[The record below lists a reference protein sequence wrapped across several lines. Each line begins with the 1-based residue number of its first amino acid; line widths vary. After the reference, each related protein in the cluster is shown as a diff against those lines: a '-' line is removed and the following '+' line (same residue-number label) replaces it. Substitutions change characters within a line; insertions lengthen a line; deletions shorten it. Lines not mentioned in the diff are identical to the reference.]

1 MTDLIRKKIIFPFFS
16 YSWATNQLIEEA
28 LNLILRSEIQYGFEN
43 SQKERINLESTM
55 IKSQQ
60 QIESVRKSPEFQ
72 RCQQMEQEGRKL
84 TNVCEFSRHQAA
96 SIDEIKAE
104 IQFPQYITRSGL
116 FYKAADIVKF
126 VFLGQMWEEE
136 SSHTSQT
143 TLKLLAKVKRTG
155 EEAQIVAEIAG
166 RKYKIENVRIPMP
179 IRHIFPMSM
188 RNNMAYT
195 LMQKYTR
202 NQIPASCRVEPQY
215 VATFDNK
222 TYNYQLNDCWHLLFK
237 DCSNRLPVAIMAK
250 GQQEKVVKVLA
261 GQVELVMQRQSSE
274 VMIQMNLEGRTEQIQ
289 VHHNQVKE
297 ITNSQGRVVMEVM
310 RYVDN
315 VYHIFLRNENTL
327 VLFNGERVE
336 ISAPQMLKSRAC
348 GLCGDLDHENTADLQ
363 TPNMCIMSKPR
374 YSAYSYMIEESCQG
388 IPSQDKPRYEQER
401 QQCAKTRIIP
411 TPTNTI
417 SKILPHKTLSQVS
430 MVTKTMKPMTRQHI
444 VKYENGKTCFSVQRM
459 AVCSKISKNE
469 VQEPKPV
476 KVQRK
481 LVQYV
486 CVQSPSIE
494 AQALEQRARAG
505 ESLEML
511 ASGKSVAFSKVEYE
525 PVECQRQSNHL

>member
-1 MTDLIRKKIIFPFFS
+1 M
-16 YSWATNQLIEEA
+16 
-28 LNLILRSEIQYGFEN
+28 G
-43 SQKERINLESTM
+43 
-55 IKSQQ
+55 
-60 QIESVRKSPEFQ
+60 
-72 RCQQMEQEGRKL
+72 
-84 TNVCEFSRHQAA
+84 
-96 SIDEIKAE
+96 
-104 IQFPQYITRSGL
+104 
-116 FYKAADIVKF
+116 
-126 VFLGQMWEEE
+126 
-136 SSHTSQT
+136 
-143 TLKLLAKVKRTG
+143 
-155 EEAQIVAEIAG
+155 
-166 RKYKIENVRIPMP
+166 
-179 IRHIFPMSM
+179 
-188 RNNMAYT
+188 
-195 LMQKYTR
+195 
-202 NQIPASCRVEPQY
+202 
-215 VATFDNK
+215 
-222 TYNYQLNDCWHLLFK
+222 
-237 DCSNRLPVAIMAK
+237 
-250 GQQEKVVKVLA
+250 
-261 GQVELVMQRQSSE
+261 
-274 VMIQMNLEGRTEQIQ
+274 NLEGRTEQIQ

-363 TPNMCIMSKPR
+363 TPERCIMSKPR

-411 TPTNTI
+411 N
-417 SKILPHKTLSQVS
+417 KTLSQVS
-430 MVTKTMKPMTRQHI
+430 MVTKSMKPMTRQHI

-459 AVCSKISKNE
+459 AVCSKISKDE

-505 ESLEML
+505 EALEML
-511 ASGKSVAFSKVEYE
+511 ASGKSVAFSKVE
-525 PVECQRQSNHL
+525 